1 MADLQTLLG
10 DAYKEGMTLD
20 EINAALADRE
30 LMDKSEMD
38 GYVPKSLL
46 DKANTEAADY
56 KKKWRGALSVAEQKA
71 QDEKDKQTAMEN
83 ELNQLRRESKIAAYE
98 KNYLGLGYDEKS
110 AKEIAEAMFDGEMDT
125 VFMLQKKF
133 QENKERAIKADL
145 MKNMSTAPSGNQ
157 ATVDY
162 SKQIAEAQANG
173 NMALA
178 ASLIRQQAEANKKQ

>member
-10 DAYKEGMTLD
+10 DAFKEGMTLD

-56 KKKWRGALSVAEQKA
+56 KKKWRGALSEAEKKE
-71 QDEKDKQTAMEN
+71 QDEKEKQTAMEN
-83 ELNQLRRESKIAAYE
+83 ELNQLRRDSKIAAYE

-110 AKEIAEAMFDGEMDT
+110 AKEIAEAMFDGEMDI

-133 QENKERAIKADL
+133 QENKERSIKADL
-145 MKNMSTAPSGNQ
+145 MKNMSTPPSGNQ

-162 SKQIAEAQANG
+162 SKQIAEAQTNG

-178 ASLIRQQAEANKKQ
+178 ASLIRQQAEANKK

>member
-30 LMDKSEMD
+30 LMDRSEMD

-56 KKKWRGALSVAEQKA
+56 KKKWRGALSQAEQKA
-71 QDEKDKQTAMEN
+71 QDEKDKQEAMEN
-83 ELNQLRRESKIAAYE
+83 ELMQLRKESKIAAYE

-110 AKEIAEAMFDGEMDT
+110 AKEVAEAMFDGDMDT
-125 VFMLQKKF
+125 VFTIQKKF
-133 QENKERAIKADL
+133 QENKERAIKAEL
-145 MKNMSTAPSGNQ
+145 MKNMPAPPSGNQ
-157 ATVDY
+157 TTVDY

>member
-20 EINAALADRE
+20 EINAALSDRE
-30 LMDKSEMD
+30 LVDKSEMD

-56 KKKWRGALSVAEQKA
+56 KKKWRGALSEAEQKT
-71 QDEKDKQTAMEN
+71 QDEKDKQAAMEN
-83 ELNQLRRESKIAAYE
+83 ELNQLRKESKIAAYE

-110 AKEIAEAMFDGEMDT
+110 AKEVAEAMFDGDMDT
-125 VFMLQKKF
+125 VFMIQKKH
-133 QENKERAIKADL
+133 QDEKERAIKADI
-145 MKNMSTAPSGNQ
+145 MKNMPTPPSGNH